1 MDSIPHSEMTKPVCG
16 EGQRRVRTSAAAI
29 GLAISM
35 GAATMA
41 LPKPSNAS
49 VISESNNETRNASNE
64 KQPEAYAFESPIE
77 ADDHAVGSDMTAST
91 NGLASALMV
100 PSIDKTAVIPD
111 EALPNPVE
119 LEAVETTDTA
129 VASDAAG
136 AEPQYLQYTVRSNQ
150 TLWQIASAYRIGL
163 EEVAHAN
170 GISAD
175 TALYVGQ
182 VLNIPIH
189 DGMNRR
195 PEFDVIA
202 DASEFSASRK
212 TLDKAIDVRGYS
224 NDEHDDASAPATE
237 HVAYVAPLL
246 NDASKLDG
254 TSEFAPST
262 QRNDSEQIATT
273 LATPHRALISRL
285 SPSFEELAPQSEA
298 TFVPSVLN
306 SRSNAVHRV
315 APGETLSSV
324 ASRHGVNLEALIAA
338 NNIANPDNLLPGQ
351 ELVVPSSSSS
361 TSLLRGSIAALPSGT
376 TDTESISGIISPN
389 TPRVAAPASRVA
401 AVSRRDR
408 SFEPR
413 LNSNVSPETTA
424 ALPSPVTEPSMM
436 AAATTA
442 TVESSPSL
450 NYAASL
456 RGDIERLRLQ
466 NPVRDVADSHDSVN
480 IAAIPATLDIAHD
493 TDRSFKPEQ
502 TREMASLRVNPEFSA
517 RESVREA
524 SAAANIGK
532 LTAEEET
539 VSGVVVT
546 PSPVPLVASSDTGS
560 HVPDTADTVAVAPL
574 GSSNYA
580 PVLPPRSVSPD
591 IPALAAVGEYLP
603 TVGSQFNGYIW
614 PAQGVLTSG
623 YGWRWGRMHN
633 GIDIGAPTGTP
644 IVAAAPGVVTYARWN
659 SGGYGNLVE
668 VTHPDGSLTLYAHNN
683 RIVVEE
689 GDRVEQGQ
697 HIADMGS
704 TGFSTGPHLHFE
716 LHSAGQGVVN
726 PIAYLP

>member
-1 MDSIPHSEMTKPVCG
+1 MTKPVCG

-64 KQPEAYAFESPIE
+64 KQPETYAFEGHLES
-77 ADDHAVGSDMTAST
+77 DDHAVNSEVTAPT
-91 NGLASALMV
+91 DGLASALMV

-119 LEAVETTDTA
+119 PEAVETTETAVAPDTA
-129 VASDAAG
+129 VA
-136 AEPQYLQYTVRSNQ
+136 EPRYLQYTVRRNQ
-150 TLWQIASAYRIGL
+150 TLWQIASAYRISL
-163 EEVAHAN
+163 EEVAQAN

-175 TALYVGQ
+175 AALYVGQ

-202 DASEFSASRK
+202 DASEFTASRK

-224 NDEHDDASAPATE
+224 NDEHDDASAPVSD

-246 NDASKLDG
+246 NDASKLDSTG
-254 TSEFAPST
+254 EFDPST
-262 QRNDSEQIATT
+262 PRNNPEQTATT
-273 LATPHRALISRL
+273 LGTPHRALISRL
-285 SPSFEELAPQSEA
+285 SPSFEELAPQSEM

-306 SRSNAVHRV
+306 TRSSVVHRV

-338 NNIANPDNLLPGQ
+338 NSIANPDNLQPGQ

-376 TDTESISGIISPN
+376 TDTESISGIVAPN
-389 TPRVAAPASRVA
+389 TPRVAAPASRIS

-408 SFEPR
+408 SFESS
-413 LNSNVSPETTA
+413 LNSHVVSATTPA
-424 ALPSPVTEPSMM
+424 SPSLVTEPSMM
-436 AAATTA
+436 AAATTT
-442 TVESSPSL
+442 TVESSPSID
-450 NYAASL
+450 YATSL
-456 RGDIERLRLQ
+456 RDDIERLRLQ
-466 NPVRDVADSHDSVN
+466 TPVSAVANTRDSVN
-480 IAAIPATLDIAHD
+480 IAAVSTPLDIAHD
-493 TDRSFKPEQ
+493 TDRSFKPDQ

-517 RESVREA
+517 RDSVREA
-524 SAAANIGK
+524 STAATSGK
-532 LTAEEET
+532 LATEENAI
-539 VSGVVVT
+539 SGVVAT
-546 PSPVPLVASSDTGS
+546 PSPAPLMASSDVGG
-560 HVPDTADTVAVAPL
+560 VGADEPDTVAVAPL

-603 TVGSQFNGYIW
+603 TVGAQFNGYIW

-689 GDRVEQGQ
+689 GEQVEQGQ